1 MSAAAGERVLA
12 WAWLGTVP
20 YREAWALQSRL
31 AEDRRAGRLADDLVL
46 LLEHP
51 PVYTMGRNGEPRH
64 VPSGSDAL
72 RAAGADYVDVDRG
85 GSVTFHGPGQLVAYP
100 IVDLA
105 ASFPIAAHP
114 LHGDVVQYL
123 RALEAALIDT
133 AAAYGVRVDRRPPYT
148 GVWAGTAK
156 LAAIGVKLARG
167 VTTHGVA
174 LNVCTDLSWFE
185 RIVPCGIDGASVA
198 SLETLGA
205 PGLTP
210 QEVAPRLAAKLAQ
223 AFGARGAEAD
233 ARTQA
238 LLAAHTASAAAA
250 A

>member
-1 MSAAAGERVLA
+1 MSAFNGERVLA
-12 WAWLGTVP
+12 WAWMGAVP
-20 YREAWALQSRL
+20 YRAAWALQSRL

-64 VPSGSDAL
+64 VPAGSEAL

-105 ASFPIAAHP
+105 ASFPIPAHP
-114 LHGDVVQYL
+114 VHGDVVQYL
-123 RALEAALIDT
+123 RALEEALIDT
-133 AAAYGVRVDRRPPYT
+133 AAIYGVRVERRPPYT

-174 LNVCTDLSWFE
+174 LNVCTDLRWFD
-185 RIVPCGIDGASVA
+185 RVVPCGIDGASVA

-210 QEVAPRLAAKLAQ
+210 QQVAPPLAAQLARVL
-223 AFGARGAEAD
+223 GAHGVEAD
-233 ARTQA
+233 VRTRA
-238 LLAAHTASAAAA
+238 LLAAHAASAALAA
-250 A
+250 

>member
-1 MSAAAGERVLA
+1 MSASTVERVLA
-12 WAWLGTVP
+12 WTWMGTVP
-20 YREAWALQSRL
+20 YRAAWALQGRL
-31 AEDRRAGRLADDLVL
+31 AEDRRAGRLPDDLVL

-64 VPSGSDAL
+64 VPAGSEAL

-114 LHGDVVQYL
+114 VHGDVVQYL
-123 RALEAALIDT
+123 RALEEALIDT
-133 AAAYGVRVDRRPPYT
+133 AATYCVTVHRRAPYT
-148 GVWAGTAK
+148 GVWAGSDK

-174 LNVCTDLSWFE
+174 LNVCTDLRWFDHV
-185 RIVPCGIDGASVA
+185 VPCGIDGAGVA

-210 QEVAPRLAAKLAQ
+210 RQVAPRLAAELAR
-223 AFGARGAEAD
+223 AFGARCVEAD
-233 ARTQA
+233 ARA
-238 LLAAHTASAAAA
+238 RAVLAAHTASVAAAA
-250 A
+250 

>member
-1 MSAAAGERVLA
+1 MSATTGERVLA
-12 WAWLGTVP
+12 WAWMGTVP
-20 YREAWALQSRL
+20 YRAAWALQSRL

-64 VPSGSDAL
+64 VPAGPDAL

-114 LHGDVVQYL
+114 VHGDVVQYL
-123 RALEAALIDT
+123 RALEGALINT
-133 AAAYGVRVDRRPPYT
+133 AAIYGVRVERRPPYT

-174 LNVCTDLSWFE
+174 LNVCTDLRWFD
-185 RIVPCGIDGASVA
+185 RVVPCGIDGAGVA

-205 PGLTP
+205 TGLTP
-210 QEVAPRLAAKLAQ
+210 RQVVPRLAMELAR
-223 AFGARGAEAD
+223 ALGAHDVEAD
-233 ARTQA
+233 ARTRA
-238 LLAAHTASAAAA
+238 LLASHAASAAVAA
-250 A
+250 

>member
-31 AEDRRAGRLADDLVL
+31 AEDRRAGSLADDLVV

-51 PVYTMGRNGEPRH
+51 PVYTMGRNGQPRH
-64 VPSGSDAL
+64 VPSGSEAL

-100 IVDLA
+100 IIDLA

-114 LHGDVVQYL
+114 GHGDVVQYL
-123 RALEAALIDT
+123 RALEAALIAT
-133 AAAYGVRVDRRPPYT
+133 AATYGVPVDRRPPYT
-148 GVWAGTAK
+148 GVWAGFSK

-174 LNVCTDLSWFE
+174 LNVCTDLGWFE
-185 RIVPCGIDGASVA
+185 RVVPCGIDGAGVA

-210 QEVAPRLAAKLAQ
+210 QQVAPRLAAKLAH
-223 AFGARGAEAD
+223 AFSARSAEAD

-238 LLAAHTASAAAA
+238 LLTAPTAAAA
-250 A
+250 AAA